1 MNVLWKGAAMPHEES
16 LRWGLLGVLWGRVI
30 WMLSS
35 GQLDYPTVES
45 ALRALLGE
53 EVSEE

>member
-1 MNVLWKGAAMPHEES
+1 MPHEEI
-16 LRWGLLGVLWGRVI
+16 LRRGMLEVRWGRVM
-30 WMLSS
+30 WRLSH

-53 EVSEE
+53 EVPEE